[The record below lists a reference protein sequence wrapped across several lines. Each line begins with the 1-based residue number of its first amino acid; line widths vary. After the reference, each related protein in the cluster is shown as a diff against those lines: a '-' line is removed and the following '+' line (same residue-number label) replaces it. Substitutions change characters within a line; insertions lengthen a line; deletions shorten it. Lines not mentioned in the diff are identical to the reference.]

1 MKKISL
7 TQAVICVIVLITAV
21 VACFYLTTRTA
32 VSEGTLRI
40 EHGSQVLELSLDQL
54 EWTSV
59 QGTIRNGKGEE
70 SAIDAQ
76 GILLADVLKAANV
89 GEFSTVTI
97 TADDEY
103 SAKVTPEE
111 IADPGKVY
119 LIREEDGG
127 IQLIVFG
134 DENSKRNVSNVVR
147 LTVQ

>member
-1 MKKISL
+1 MRKISL
-7 TQAVICVIVLITAV
+7 TQVLICVIVLVTAV

-70 SAIDAQ
+70 STVDAL

-89 GEFSTVTI
+89 EVSTVTI